1 MACRF
6 KLKSNRQNQQFSTTS
21 KILLEQF
28 SWRFKREKRQDA
40 GIRPF
45 IGTKHVPEWVKTWYF
60 VFFRA
65 LQIFI
70 NKCVVK
76 IKNMYVIPSIL
87 LPPTGHRC
95 TNACLKIKRKADASS
110 FSEVKQLKKKRKS
123 RFLIWITLFYISM
136 LYY

>member
-1 MACRF
+1 MVFC
-6 KLKSNRQNQQFSTTS
+6 
-21 KILLEQF
+21 
-28 SWRFKREKRQDA
+28 
-40 GIRPF
+40 
-45 IGTKHVPEWVKTWYF
+45 
-60 VFFRA
+60 FFRA